1 MRLRLAGRRAPG
13 FTPRRFTDEA
23 IRPPLRAARS
33 TATKGKPLRTSPS
46 LRRKLISAAAVSAA
60 LLSVGTASVAAA
72 QDAPAREAAARE
84 AAVPAALTEA
94 ARGIQAERLIVG
106 YRTGAAEA

>member
-1 MRLRLAGRRAPG
+1 MRLRLAGRRALG

-23 IRPPLRAARS
+23 IRLPLRAARS

-60 LLSVGTASVAAA
+60 LLSVGTASVAALYA
-72 QDAPAREAAARE
+72 IIVHHVITLDQIPFFPRY
-84 AAVPAALTEA
+84 
-94 ARGIQAERLIVG
+94 ERVQ
-106 YRTGAAEA
+106 